1 MSLSQLVKRLQ
12 RRGQIVQMTHPAPAP
27 APAPAPVPEQVQDQP
42 QPVTPLEPAEPLAVP
57 VADPESWRVLDAA
70 YLAHHVNCNTCQAA
84 GRGANYALRCGVGAS
99 LWRDYESAAMQ
110 PTGTRQRGF
119 AGRP

>member
-12 RRGQIVQMTHPAPAP
+12 RRGQIVQMTNPSPT
-27 APAPAPVPEQVQDQP
+27 PEPTPDQP
-42 QPVTPLEPAEPLAVP
+42 QPVTPLEPAEP
-57 VADPESWRVLDAA
+57 VADTESWRTLDAA
-70 YLAHHVNCNTCQAA
+70 YLSHHFKCATCQAA

>member
-1 MSLSQLVKRLQ
+1 MSLAQLVKRLQ
-12 RRGQIVQMTHPAPAP
+12 RRGQVVNVVTAVMVAHEPAPAP
-27 APAPAPVPEQVQDQP
+27 PPPA
-42 QPVTPLEPAEPLAVP
+42 TPLEPVAPLVVVAIDP
-57 VADPESWRVLDAA
+57 VDWRVLDAA
-70 YLAHHVNCNTCQAA
+70 YMAHHVNCKTCQAA